1 MKRLTRKAGLW
12 KYLWSS
18 SSLRD
23 RLTSRVWLASSAL
36 CLLATSGYAQG
47 LMAPAAAPAALPSA
61 ATASSSASVG
71 QFAAQL
77 VQGMDI
83 ITVSGFVA
91 GCVMVMNGFLNA
103 RRDENWKM
111 TVIHGLGVAGSVA
124 LCKTLFSL
132 FVANGASIVAQF

>member
-1 MKRLTRKAGLW
+1 MKELTRKAGLW
-12 KYLWSS
+12 I
-18 SSLRD
+18 
-23 RLTSRVWLASSAL
+23 RVWLASAAF
-36 CLLATSGYAQG
+36 CLLVTRGYAQG
-47 LMAPAAAPAALPSA
+47 AMAPAAAPSST
-61 ATASSSASVG
+61 TASSNASVG

-77 VQGMDI
+77 VQGMNI

-132 FVANGASIVAQF
+132 FVANGGSIVGQF

>member
-12 KYLWSS
+12 KYPWIS
-18 SSLRD
+18 
-23 RLTSRVWLASSAL
+23 VWLASAAL
-36 CLLATSGYAQG
+36 CLLAIRGYAQG
-47 LMAPAAAPAALPSA
+47 AMAPAAALLPSA
-61 ATASSSASVG
+61 ATPSSSASVE

-77 VQGMDI
+77 VQGMNI
-83 ITVSGFVA
+83 ITASGFIA

-124 LCKTLFSL
+124 LCKTLFTL
-132 FVANGASIVAQF
+132 FVANGGSIVAQF

>member
-1 MKRLTRKAGLW
+1 MKRLTRQAGLW
-12 KYLWSS
+12 KYLWIPP
-18 SSLRD
+18 SLRYGA
-23 RLTSRVWLASSAL
+23 TGRVWLASPAF
-36 CLLATSGYAQG
+36 CLLATRGYAQG
-47 LMAPAAAPAALPSA
+47 AMAAAPAALPSA
-61 ATASSSASVG
+61 GTASSSASVV

-83 ITVSGFVA
+83 ITASGFIA
-91 GCVMVMNGFLNA
+91 GCVMVTNGFLNA

-132 FVANGASIVAQF
+132 FVANGGSIVAQF

>member
-1 MKRLTRKAGLW
+1 MKRLTRQSGLW
-12 KYLWSS
+12 KYLRIPP
-18 SSLRD
+18 SLRYGATG
-23 RLTSRVWLASSAL
+23 RAWLASAAF
-36 CLLATSGYAQG
+36 CLLATRGYAQG
-47 LMAPAAAPAALPSA
+47 AMAPAALPSA
-61 ATASSSASVG
+61 GTASSSASVV

-83 ITVSGFVA
+83 ITASGFIA

-132 FVANGASIVAQF
+132 FVANGASIIAPF

>member
-1 MKRLTRKAGLW
+1 MKRLTRKDGLRE
-12 KYLWSS
+12 YLWIPPSQ
-18 SSLRD
+18 RYGA
-23 RLTSRVWLASSAL
+23 TSRVWLAGAAF
-36 CLLATSGYAQG
+36 CLLATRGYAQG
-47 LMAPAAAPAALPSA
+47 AIAPAAAPAALPSA
-61 ATASSSASVG
+61 GMASSCASVV

-83 ITVSGFVA
+83 ITASGFIA

-132 FVANGASIVAQF
+132 FVANGASMVAQF

>member
-12 KYLWSS
+12 KYLRIPP
-18 SSLRD
+18 SLRYGA
-23 RLTSRVWLASSAL
+23 TGRVWLASAAF
-36 CLLATSGYAQG
+36 CLLATRGYAQG
-47 LMAPAAAPAALPSA
+47 AMAPAALSSA
-61 ATASSSASVG
+61 GTASSSASVV

-83 ITVSGFVA
+83 ITASGFIA

-111 TVIHGLGVAGSVA
+111 IVIHGLGVAGSVA

-132 FVANGASIVAQF
+132 FVANGGSIVAQF

>member
-1 MKRLTRKAGLW
+1 MKGLTRKADLW
-12 KYLWSS
+12 IS
-18 SSLRD
+18 
-23 RLTSRVWLASSAL
+23 VWLASAAF
-36 CLLATSGYAQG
+36 CLLVARGYAQG
-47 LMAPAAAPAALPSA
+47 AMAPAAPPSS
-61 ATASSSASVG
+61 ATASSNASVG

-77 VQGMDI
+77 VQGMNI
-83 ITVSGFVA
+83 ITASGFIA

-132 FVANGASIVAQF
+132 FVANAASIVGQF

>member
-12 KYLWSS
+12 DYLWI
-18 SSLRD
+18 RF
-23 RLTSRVWLASSAL
+23 WLASAAL
-36 CLLATSGYAQG
+36 CLLATHGYAQG
-47 LMAPAAAPAALPSA
+47 AMVLGAASAAMPSA
-61 ATASSSASVG
+61 ATASSNASDG

-77 VQGMDI
+77 VQGMNI
-83 ITVSGFVA
+83 ITASGFIA

-132 FVANGASIVAQF
+132 FVANGGSIVAQF